1 MVAEFSMPD
10 EIRPPLSEAQEDY
23 LKQILLLGGDTTR
36 PVGTRDLATR
46 LGVRPA
52 SVTGM
57 VQRLAGLGLVEHR
70 RYKGV
75 RLTAVGR
82 RIALE
87 MVRHHR
93 LLETYLQ
100 QALGYTWDEVHEE
113 AERLEHAISERFE
126 ARIAE
131 ALGHPTH
138 DPHGDP
144 IPRPDLSMPVSPAVA
159 PLKDLVEGESGRL
172 ARVGTQDP
180 DALALF
186 ARLELVPGVSLRAV
200 GRTVGGVR
208 VELCDGTRYLVPSDL
223 ASLLWI
229 DREVDPEE
237 DA

>member
-1 MVAEFSMPD
+1 MRDQTV
-10 EIRPPLSEAQEDY
+10 PPLSEAQEDY

-75 RLTAVGR
+75 RLTDAGR

-100 QALGYTWDEVHEE
+100 QALGYGWDEVHDE

-131 ALGHPTH
+131 ALGNPTH

-144 IPRPDLSMPVSPAVA
+144 IPRADLSMPATPTAA
-159 PLKDLVEGESGRL
+159 RLADMADGDCGRL
-172 ARVGTQDP
+172 VRVGTQDP
-180 DALALF
+180 EALALL
-186 ARLELVPGVSLRAV
+186 ARLDLVPGVSLRAV
-200 GRTVGGVR
+200 GHDADGVR
-208 VELCDGTRYLVPSDL
+208 VELSDGARSLVPGDV
-223 ASLLWI
+223 ARMVWI
-229 DREVDPEE
+229 DRHVDLERGP
-237 DA
+237 

>member
-1 MVAEFSMPD
+1 MRD
-10 EIRPPLSEAQEDY
+10 EIDPPLSEAQEDY
-23 LKQILLLGGDTTR
+23 LKQILLLGGDTAR
-36 PVGTRDLATR
+36 AVETRDLAAR
-46 LGVRPA
+46 LRVRPA

-75 RLTAVGR
+75 RLTDAGR

-100 QALGYTWDEVHEE
+100 QVLGYGWDEVHDE

-144 IPRPDLSMPVSPAVA
+144 IPRPDLSMPATPTAARLADTVVG
-159 PLKDLVEGESGRL
+159 DGGRL
-172 ARVGTQDP
+172 VRVGTQDP
-180 DALALF
+180 DVLALL
-186 ARLELVPGVSLRAV
+186 ARLELVPGASL
-200 GRTVGGVR
+200 RTVGLAAAGVR
-208 VELCDGTRYLVPSDL
+208 VELTDGTRYLVPGDV
-223 ASLLWI
+223 ARLLWI
-229 DREVDPEE
+229 DRHVDVERE
-237 DA
+237 A

>member
-1 MVAEFSMPD
+1 MRN
-10 EIRPPLSEAQEDY
+10 EINPPLSEAQEDY
-23 LKQILLLGGDTTR
+23 LKQILLLGGEAAG

-75 RLTAVGR
+75 RLTDAGR

-87 MVRHHR
+87 MIRHHR

-100 QALGYTWDEVHEE
+100 QALGYGWDEVHDE

-144 IPRPDLSMPVSPAVA
+144 IPRPDLSMPATPTAA
-159 PLKDLVEGESGRL
+159 RLADMKDGHGGRL
-172 ARVGTQDP
+172 VRVGTQDP
-180 DALALF
+180 DALALL

-200 GRTVGGVR
+200 GRAAAGVR
-208 VELCDGTRYLVPSDL
+208 VELSDGTRYLVPNDV
-223 ASLLWI
+223 ARLLWI
-229 DREVDPEE
+229 ECEVEPEE